1 MGLAKGKRVAERLLE
16 SCRKYLEGWLKLKM
30 NTEKSK
36 VTSIFA
42 KKKFKFLGFCLG
54 KNYLY
59 PSTPKVSRQGKRKAE
74 TSYKAQT
81 FCKTRCILLRR
92 PYARGSRWLWIEV

>member
-1 MGLAKGKRVAERLLE
+1 MGLDSRAPVGILPEVSGRLAETENEHGKEQGDQYLRKEE
-16 SCRKYLEGWLKLKM
+16 SQVPWILSGQEW
-30 NTEKSK
+30 TW
-36 VTSIFA
+36 
-42 KKKFKFLGFCLG
+42 
-54 KNYLY
+54 YLY

-81 FCKTRCILLRR
+81 FCKTRCILPRR